1 MSASD
6 INSNEDSHENSPEDL
21 EDVVGKPT
29 EEKKPTRRFDP
40 EALALEGPKRGE
52 DDAIYVDDMYGDW
65 FLDYASYVILE
76 RAVPHADDG
85 LKPVQRRILHSM
97 KELEDGRYNKVANV
111 IGNTMKYHPHGD
123 ASIGDA
129 IIQIGQ
135 KDLLIDTQGNW
146 GNVLTGD
153 SAAAP
158 RYIEARLTPF
168 ALEVI
173 FSPKV
178 TTWVSSYDG
187 RNKEPITFP
196 TKFPLLLAQGAEGI
210 AVGLSTKILPHNF
223 LEIIDAMIDALRK
236 NPVDLLPDF
245 PQGGIAD
252 CTSYNGGS
260 RGGRIRV
267 RAKIEIVKK
276 HLLKVVE
283 IPFGTTT
290 TSLIDSVLAAN
301 DKGKIKISK
310 IEDNT
315 AEFVEI
321 MVHLPSTVSAEE
333 ALPALFAFTD
343 CEVSL
348 APNACVIKDN
358 HPQFLSVNDLIK
370 SSADQTRELLRQEL
384 EIRLGELQ
392 EKWHFASLEK
402 IFIEKR
408 IYRDIEKEETWEGVI
423 SAVDIGLK
431 PYVKIFK
438 RAITQDDILRL
449 LEIRIKRIS
458 KFDSFRA
465 DELIKGFENEIEEV
479 EGHLAQMT
487 RYAVRY
493 LKELK
498 KKYGK
503 GKERKTEISRSE
515 DGELVPFDKIVASQV
530 VVANET
536 LYLNRKD
543 GFAGYSLKKDEAIE
557 KCSTLDDV
565 IVFGK
570 DGVMKVM
577 KIADKMFVGK
587 SPLRVSVFRRDDSK
601 VYNMVYRDGK
611 SGRLYAKKF
620 KIGGVTRD
628 KEYPLFKTHSK
639 SRIFFFAVHDSEK
652 KNSNILVHLD
662 PELKRV
668 REKVIEFDFAWLEIQ
683 GRGVKGS
690 TLTAHK
696 VDRVVN
702 APRENGDDSPEGEE
716 QEDAKS
722 EPEPPKPDEKKAE
735 APKIEPEPVA
745 AKDPVKKAE
754 SEEPNPKQGKD
765 QVTFDFEGN

>member
-1 MSASD
+1 MA
-6 INSNEDSHENSPEDL
+6 EDENIEDKPQKEEQDKANSP
-21 EDVVGKPT
+21 VP
-29 EEKKPTRRFDP
+29 RFDP
-40 EALALEGPKRGE
+40 ETLGQGLSEKNDGDE
-52 DDAIYVDDMYGDW
+52 AIYVDDMYGDW

-97 KELEDGRYNKVANV
+97 KELEDGRYNKVANI

-178 TTWVSSYDG
+178 TSWASSYDG
-187 RNKEPITFP
+187 RNKEPVTFP
-196 TKFPLLLAQGAEGI
+196 VKFPLLLAQGAEGI

-223 LEIIDAMIDALRK
+223 NEILDAMIDSLRK
-236 NPVDLLPDF
+236 NPVNLLPDF

-252 CTSYNGGS
+252 CSDYNGGA
-260 RGGRIRV
+260 RGGRVRV
-267 RAKIEIVKK
+267 RARLEKVKK
-276 HLLKVVE
+276 HLLKVTE

-290 TSLIDSVLAAN
+290 TSLIDSILSAN
-301 DKGKIKISK
+301 DKNKIKISK

-315 AEFVEI
+315 AEKVEI
-321 MVHLPSTVSAEE
+321 MIHLPSTVSAEE
-333 ALPALFAFTD
+333 ALPALYAFTD

-348 APNACVIKDN
+348 APNACVIQN
-358 HPQFLSVNDLIK
+358 NQPQFISVNDLVK
-370 SSADQTRELLRQEL
+370 SSANLTRELLRMEL
-384 EIRLGELQ
+384 EIKLGELQ

-423 SAVDIGLK
+423 SAVDKGLK

-449 LEIRIKRIS
+449 LEIKIKRIS
-458 KFDSFRA
+458 KYDSFRA
-465 DELIKGFENEIEEV
+465 DEQIKGFEEEIEEV
-479 EGHLAQMT
+479 EGHLAQIT
-487 RYAVRY
+487 RFAVRY

-503 GKERKTEISRSE
+503 GKERKTEISQSE
-515 DGELVPFDKIVASQV
+515 DGELIPFDRIVASQV

-543 GFAGYSLKKDEAIE
+543 GFAGYALKKDEAIE

-577 KIADKMFVGK
+577 KVADKMFVGK
-587 SPLRVSVFRRDDSK
+587 APLRVAVFRRDEEK

-620 KIGGVTRD
+620 KVGGVTRD
-628 KEYPLFKTHSK
+628 KEYPLFKVHSK

-668 REKVIEFDFAWLEIQ
+668 REKVIEFDFAWLELQ
-683 GRGVKGS
+683 GRSVKGS

-702 APRENGDDSPEGEE
+702 APSKSETGTAAMEDESSSTQKDTDNQGKEKPSEMKAKDDSETKDKEVSE
-716 QEDAKS
+716 KSKFSHLIERIRRQEHR
-722 EPEPPKPDEKKAE
+722 ER
-735 APKIEPEPVA
+735 
-745 AKDPVKKAE
+745 
-754 SEEPNPKQGKD
+754 NR
-765 QVTFDFEGN
+765 

>member
-1 MSASD
+1 MA
-6 INSNEDSHENSPEDL
+6 
-21 EDVVGKPT
+21 
-29 EEKKPTRRFDP
+29 EEKDEMKPEESAALSKKDQPKTESEEVRRFDP
-40 EALALEGPKRGE
+40 EAITQSTNTDRDEG

-97 KELEDGRYNKVANV
+97 RELEDGRYNKVANV

-129 IIQIGQ
+129 MIQLGQ
-135 KDLLIDTQGNW
+135 KDLLIDPQGNW

-173 FSPKV
+173 FSPKI
-178 TTWVSSYDG
+178 TTWASSYDG
-187 RNKEPITFP
+187 RNKEPVTFP
-196 TKFPLLLAQGAEGI
+196 VKFPLLLAQGAEGI

-223 LEIIDAMIDALRK
+223 NEIIDAMIDALRK
-236 NPVDLLPDF
+236 NPISLLPDF

-252 CTSYNGGS
+252 CTDYNGGS
-260 RGGRIRV
+260 RGGRVRV
-267 RAKIEIVKK
+267 RARMEKVKK
-276 HLLKVVE
+276 HLLKITE

-290 TSLIDSVLAAN
+290 TSLIDSILGAN
-301 DKGKIKISK
+301 DKGKIKVSK

-315 AEFVEI
+315 AEKVEI

-333 ALPALFAFTD
+333 SLPALYAFTD

-348 APNACVIKDN
+348 APNACVIQHN

-370 SSADQTRELLRQEL
+370 SSADLTRELLKQEL
-384 EIRLGELQ
+384 EIRLHELK

-423 SAVDIGLK
+423 SAVDKGLK
-431 PYVKIFK
+431 PYIKIFH
-438 RAITQDDILRL
+438 REITQDDILRL
-449 LEIRIKRIS
+449 LEIKIKRIS

-465 DELIKGFENEIEEV
+465 DELIKGFEEEIEEV
-479 EGHLAQMT
+479 EGHLAQLT
-487 RYAVRY
+487 RYTVRY
-493 LKELK
+493 LKDLK
-498 KKYGK
+498 KNYGK
-503 GKERKTEISRSE
+503 GRERKTELSVDESGNLI
-515 DGELVPFDKIVASQV
+515 PFDKIVASKV

-543 GFAGYSLKKDEAIE
+543 GFAGYALKKDEPIE
-557 KCSTLDDV
+557 KCSDLDDV
-565 IVFGK
+565 LVIGK

-587 SPLRVSVFRRDDSK
+587 TPLKVSIFRRDDQK

-611 SGRLYAKKF
+611 SGRLYAK
-620 KIGGVTRD
+620 
-628 KEYPLFKTHSK
+628 
-639 SRIFFFAVHDSEK
+639 
-652 KNSNILVHLD
+652 
-662 PELKRV
+662 
-668 REKVIEFDFAWLEIQ
+668 
-683 GRGVKGS
+683 
-690 TLTAHK
+690 
-696 VDRVVN
+696 
-702 APRENGDDSPEGEE
+702 
-716 QEDAKS
+716 
-722 EPEPPKPDEKKAE
+722 
-735 APKIEPEPVA
+735 
-745 AKDPVKKAE
+745 
-754 SEEPNPKQGKD
+754 
-765 QVTFDFEGN
+765 

>member
-1 MSASD
+1 MADDENTEVEESD
-6 INSNEDSHENSPEDL
+6 VSEKANEP
-21 EDVVGKPT
+21 VP
-29 EEKKPTRRFDP
+29 RFDP
-40 EALALEGPKRGE
+40 EALGQDSAGKNS

-129 IIQIGQ
+129 MIQLGQ

-146 GNVLTGD
+146 GNVLTGY

-178 TTWVSSYDG
+178 TEWASSYDG
-187 RNKEPITFP
+187 RNKEPVTFP
-196 TKFPLLLAQGAEGI
+196 VKFPVLLAQGAEGI

-223 LEIIDAMIDALRK
+223 NEILDAMIEALRK
-236 NPVDLLPDF
+236 NSVNLLPDF

-252 CTSYNGGS
+252 CTDYNGGA
-260 RGGRIRV
+260 RGGRVRV
-267 RAKIEIVKK
+267 RARIEKVKK
-276 HLLKVVE
+276 HLLKITE

-290 TSLIDSVLAAN
+290 TSLIDSILSAN
-301 DKGKIKISK
+301 DKSKIKISK

-321 MVHLPSTVSAEE
+321 MVHLPSAVSAED
-333 ALPALFAFTD
+333 ALPALYAFTD

-348 APNACVIKDN
+348 APNACVIHNN
-358 HPQFLSVNDLIK
+358 HPQFLSVNDLVK
-370 SSADQTRELLRQEL
+370 SSANLTREFLRQEL
-384 EIRLGELQ
+384 EIKLSELQ

-423 SAVDIGLK
+423 AAVDKGLK

-438 RAITQDDILRL
+438 RVVTQDDILRL
-449 LEIRIKRIS
+449 LEIKIKRIS
-458 KFDSFRA
+458 KYDSFRA
-465 DELIKGFENEIEEV
+465 DELIKGFEDEIEEV
-479 EGHLAQMT
+479 EAYLAQIT

-503 GKERKTEISRSE
+503 GRERKTEISQSE
-515 DGELVPFDKIVASQV
+515 NGELVPFDKIVASQV

-543 GFAGYSLKKDEAIE
+543 GFAGFALKKDESIE

-565 IVFGK
+565 VVFGK

-577 KIADKMFVGK
+577 KVADKMFVGK
-587 SPLRVSVFRRDDSK
+587 SPLRVAVFRRDDQK

-620 KIGGVTRD
+620 KVGGVTRD
-628 KEYPLFKTHSK
+628 KEYPLFKGHSK

-668 REKVIEFDFAWLEIQ
+668 REKVIEFDFAWLEVQ

-702 APRENGDDSPEGEE
+702 APREISEEEEKEAKEDSSPPKTEIKKESPSTDESKKTEPVKPAVKNDSPSSSV
-716 QEDAKS
+716 KS
-722 EPEPPKPDEKKAE
+722 KNEKV
-735 APKIEPEPVA
+735 APK
-745 AKDPVKKAE
+745 D
-754 SEEPNPKQGKD
+754 QG
-765 QVTFDFEGN
+765 TFDFEGN

>member
-1 MSASD
+1 MTD
-6 INSNEDSHENSPEDL
+6 Q
-21 EDVVGKPT
+21 
-29 EEKKPTRRFDP
+29 EKDDKDEIKRFDP
-40 EALALEGPKRGE
+40 EALSTEGSEDRME

-129 IIQIGQ
+129 MIQLGQ
-135 KDLLIDTQGNW
+135 KDLLIDMQGNW
-146 GNVLTGD
+146 GNLLTGD

-178 TTWVSSYDG
+178 TSWASSYDG

-196 TKFPLLLAQGAEGI
+196 VKFPLLLAQGAEGI

-223 LEIIDAMIDALRK
+223 NEIIEALIAALRK
-236 NPVDLLPDF
+236 NPINLLPDF
-245 PQGGIAD
+245 HQGGIAD
-252 CTSYNGGS
+252 CTDYNGGA
-260 RGGRIRV
+260 RGGRVRV
-267 RAKIEIVKK
+267 RARIEKVKK
-276 HLLKVVE
+276 HLLKVTE

-290 TSLIDSVLAAN
+290 TSLIDSVLSAN
-301 DKGKIKISK
+301 DKSKIKISK

-321 MVHLPSTVSAEE
+321 LIHLPSTVGADEI
-333 ALPALFAFTD
+333 LPALYAFTD

-348 APNACVIKDN
+348 APNACVIQN
-358 HPQFLSVNDLIK
+358 NQPQFLSVNDLIK
-370 SSADQTRELLRQEL
+370 SAAFLTKNLLQEEL
-384 EIRLGELQ
+384 EIKLSELQ
-392 EKWHFASLEK
+392 EKWHFSSLEK

-408 IYRDIEKEETWEGVI
+408 IYRDIEKEETWKGVI
-423 SAVDIGLK
+423 AAVDKGLK
-431 PYVKIFK
+431 PYIKIFH
-438 RAITQDDILRL
+438 REITEDDILRL

-458 KFDSFRA
+458 KFDTFRA
-465 DELIKGFENEIEEV
+465 DELIKGIEEEIEEV
-479 EGHLAQMT
+479 KGHLNQIT
-487 RYAVRY
+487 KYTIRYF
-493 LKELK
+493 KELM

-503 GKERKTEISRSE
+503 GRERKTELSVNE
-515 DGELVPFDKIVASQV
+515 QGELIAFDKIVASKV
-530 VVANET
+530 IVASET
-536 LYLNRKD
+536 LYINRKD
-543 GFAGYSLKKDEAIE
+543 GFAGFSLKKDEAIE
-557 KCSTLDDV
+557 KCSDLDDV
-565 IVFGK
+565 IVIGK

-587 SPLRVSVFRRDDSK
+587 NPMRVSIFRRDDPK
-601 VYNMVYRDGK
+601 VYNIVYRDGQ

-628 KEYPLFKTHSK
+628 KEYPLFKSHSK
-639 SRIFFFAVHDSEK
+639 NRIFYFSVHDTES
-652 KNSNILVHLD
+652 KNSRVLVHID
-662 PELKRV
+662 PDLKRV
-668 REKVIEFDFAWLEIQ
+668 REKIIEFDFSWIELQ
-683 GRGVKGS
+683 GRSVKGS

-702 APRENGDDSPEGEE
+702 APKADGDEGEKIE
-716 QEDAKS
+716 TGAFSKTKS
-722 EPEPPKPDEKKAE
+722 EKVDQGELIDKKTEAIKDPQAEKK
-735 APKIEPEPVA
+735 
-745 AKDPVKKAE
+745 E
-754 SEEPNPKQGKD
+754 SKLISDSGKPTKD
-765 QVTFDFEGN
+765 QGTFDFQDN

>member
-1 MSASD
+1 MSAD
-6 INSNEDSHENSPEDL
+6 HINSNEDSGEDTDGS
-21 EDVVGKPT
+21 EEEAAQVST
-29 EEKKPTRRFDP
+29 EETTTRRFDP
-40 EALALEGPKRGE
+40 EALAMEGPKRGD

-146 GNVLTGD
+146 GNILTGD

-178 TTWVSSYDG
+178 TTWASSYDG
-187 RNKEPITFP
+187 RNKEPVTFP

-223 LEIIDAMIDALRK
+223 LEIIDAMIDSLRK
-236 NPVDLLPDF
+236 NSVDLLPDF

-252 CTSYNGGS
+252 CTAYNGGS

-267 RAKIEIVKK
+267 RARVEVVKK
-276 HLLKVVE
+276 HLLKIVE

-301 DKGKIKISK
+301 DKGKIKIAK

-321 MVHLPSTVSAEE
+321 MVHLPSTVSADE
-333 ALPALFAFTD
+333 AMPALYAFTD

-348 APNACVIKDN
+348 APNTCVIKDN
-358 HPQFLSVNDLIK
+358 HPQFLSVNDLVH
-370 SSADQTRELLRQEL
+370 SSAEQTRELLRQEL

-392 EKWHFASLEK
+392 EKWHFSSLEK

-423 SAVDIGLK
+423 SAVDKGLK
-431 PYVKIFK
+431 PYVKIFH
-438 RAITQDDILRL
+438 RAITQEDIVKL

-458 KFDSFRA
+458 KYDSFRA
-465 DELIKGFENEIEEV
+465 DEVIKGFEDEIKEV
-479 EGHLAQMT
+479 EGHLAQLT
-487 RYAVRY
+487 RYAIRY

-498 KKYGK
+498 KNYGK
-503 GKERKTEISRSE
+503 GRERKTEICREE
-515 DGELVPFDKIVASQV
+515 DGSLAPFDRINAAQV

-543 GFAGYSLKKDEAIE
+543 GFAGYGLKKDEAIE
-557 KCSTLDDV
+557 KCSNLDEI

-570 DGVMKVM
+570 DGLMKVM
-577 KIADKMFVGK
+577 KIAEKMFVGK
-587 SPLRVSVFRRDDSK
+587 SPLRVNVFRRDEEK

-620 KIGGVTRD
+620 KVGGVTRE

-639 SRIFFFAVHDSEK
+639 SRIFFFAVHDNEK
-652 KNSNILVHLD
+652 KNSRILVHLD
-662 PELKRV
+662 PDLKRV
-668 REKVIEFDFAWLEIQ
+668 KEMMIEFDFAWLDLQ
-683 GRGVKGS
+683 GRGAKGS
-690 TLTAHK
+690 TLTSHK
-696 VDRVVN
+696 VDRVIN
-702 APRENGDDSPEGEE
+702 APKENGDEDGEEPTDHGIDDSPVSAD
-716 QEDAKS
+716 EDVPESKVSGKKESSDASKVEKS
-722 EPEPPKPDEKKAE
+722 DQSSSQD
-735 APKIEPEPVA
+735 
-745 AKDPVKKAE
+745 KDPKNQA
-754 SEEPNPKQGKD
+754 
-765 QVTFDFEGN
+765 TFEF

>member
-1 MSASD
+1 MSAGQ
-6 INSNEDSHENSPEDL
+6 INSNEDSGDQTSDA
-21 EDVVGKPT
+21 D
-29 EEKKPTRRFDP
+29 EESIEKVSAVEETKRRFDP
-40 EALALEGPKRGE
+40 EALALEGPSRGD

-178 TTWVSSYDG
+178 TTWASSYDG
-187 RNKEPITFP
+187 RNKEPVTFP

-223 LEIIDAMIDALRK
+223 IEIIDSMIDALRN

-252 CTSYNGGS
+252 CTAYNGGS

-267 RAKIEIVKK
+267 RAKIEVIKK
-276 HLLKVVE
+276 HLLKIVE

-321 MVHLPSTVSAEE
+321 MVHLPSTVSADE
-333 ALPALFAFTD
+333 ALPALYAFTD

-423 SAVDIGLK
+423 SAVDKGLK
-431 PYVKIFK
+431 PYTKIFH
-438 RAITQDDILRL
+438 RAITQDDILKL

-458 KFDSFRA
+458 KYDSFRA
-465 DELIKGFENEIEEV
+465 DEVIKGFEEEIKEV
-479 EGHLAQMT
+479 EGYLAQLT
-487 RYAVRY
+487 RYAIRY

-503 GKERKTEISRSE
+503 GRERKTEVCRE
-515 DGELVPFDKIVASQV
+515 DDGTLAPFDRINAAQV

-543 GFAGYSLKKDEAIE
+543 GFAGYGLKKDEAIE
-557 KCSTLDDV
+557 KCSNLDEI

-570 DGVMKVM
+570 DGLMKVI
-577 KIADKMFVGK
+577 KIAEKLFVGK
-587 SPLRVSVFRRDDSK
+587 SPLRVSVFRRDEEK

-620 KIGGVTRD
+620 KVGGVTRE

-652 KNSNILVHLD
+652 KNSRILVHLD

-668 REKVIEFDFAWLEIQ
+668 KEMVIEFDFAWLDIQ
-683 GRGVKGS
+683 GRGAKGS
-690 TLTAHK
+690 TLTSHK

-702 APRENGDDSPEGEE
+702 APKENGDEDTDNTSPSPSAE
-716 QEDAKS
+716 KN
-722 EPEPPKPDEKKAE
+722 EPPNSSKEKKGNNSKEEKNASKDE
-735 APKIEPEPVA
+735 SGKERPTKNAPPVG
-745 AKDPVKKAE
+745 KDPKNQA
-754 SEEPNPKQGKD
+754 
-765 QVTFDFEGN
+765 TFEF

>member
-1 MSASD
+1 M
-6 INSNEDSHENSPEDL
+6 
-21 EDVVGKPT
+21 T
-29 EEKKPTRRFDP
+29 EEKKNSEEEEEKEIEEEDSPAVVETEQPKRRFDP
-40 EALALEGPKRGE
+40 ERLGTGNGDDRGE

-97 KELEDGRYNKVANV
+97 RELEDGRYNKVANV

-129 IIQIGQ
+129 MIQLGQ

-178 TTWVSSYDG
+178 TTWLASYDG
-187 RNKEPITFP
+187 RNKEPVTFP
-196 TKFPLLLAQGAEGI
+196 VKFPLLLAQGAEGI

-223 LEIIDAMIDALRK
+223 IEILDAMIDALRK
-236 NPVDLLPDF
+236 NPIDLLPDF
-245 PQGGIAD
+245 LQGGIAD
-252 CTSYNGGS
+252 CTDYNGGA
-260 RGGRIRV
+260 RGGRVRV
-267 RAKIEIVKK
+267 RARIEKVKK
-276 HLLKVVE
+276 HLLKITE
-283 IPFGTTT
+283 IPYGTTT
-290 TSLIDSVLAAN
+290 TSLIDSILSAN
-301 DKGKIKISK
+301 DKNKIKVSK

-315 AEFVEI
+315 SEFVEI
-321 MVHLPSTVSAEE
+321 LVHLPSTVSAEDS
-333 ALPALFAFTD
+333 LPGLYAFTD

-348 APNACVIKDN
+348 APNACIIKDN
-358 HPQFLSVNDLIK
+358 HPQFLSVNDLVK
-370 SSADQTRELLRQEL
+370 SAAELTRETLRREL
-384 EIRLGELQ
+384 EIKLGELQ
-392 EKWHFASLEK
+392 EKWHFSSLEK

-423 SAVDIGLK
+423 SAVDKGLK
-431 PYVKIFK
+431 PYVKSLR
-438 RAITQDDILRL
+438 RAVTQEDIVRL
-449 LEIRIKRIS
+449 LEIKIKRIS
-458 KFDSFRA
+458 KYDSFRA
-465 DELIKGFENEIEEV
+465 DEQIKGYEDEIAEV
-479 EGHLAQMT
+479 EAHLAQLT
-487 RYAVRY
+487 RYAIRY
-493 LKELK
+493 FKELK

-503 GKERKTEISRSE
+503 GRERKTEICVDE
-515 DGELVPFDKIVASQV
+515 NGELTPFDRIVAAKV

-536 LYLNRKD
+536 LFLNRKD
-543 GFAGYSLKKDEAIE
+543 GFAGYGLKKDEAIE
-557 KCSTLDDV
+557 KCSNLDDV
-565 IVFGK
+565 IVIGK
-570 DGVMKVM
+570 DGIMKVM

-587 SPLRVSVFRRDDSK
+587 SPLRVAVFRRDDQK
-601 VYNMVYRDGK
+601 VYNMIYRDGK

-620 KIGGVTRD
+620 KVGGVTRE
-628 KEYPLFKTHSK
+628 KEYPLFKTHSR

-652 KNSNILVHLD
+652 KNSRVLVHLD

-668 REKVIEFDFAWLEIQ
+668 KEKIIELDFSWLDLQ
-683 GRGVKGS
+683 GRAVKGS

-702 APRENGDDSPEGEE
+702 APKADDDKAPPVKTKSP
-716 QEDAKS
+716 AK
-722 EPEPPKPDEKKAE
+722 PLAE
-735 APKIEPEPVA
+735 AGKERELPKGKAPAPE
-745 AKDPVKKAE
+745 KSSGKL
-754 SEEPNPKQGKD
+754 SEKEQS
-765 QVTFDFEGN
+765 TFDFKDN

>member
-1 MSASD
+1 MSAGQ
-6 INSNEDSHENSPEDL
+6 INSNEDSGDPTDAEPESVD
-21 EDVVGKPT
+21 EVSAV
-29 EEKKPTRRFDP
+29 EETKRRFDP
-40 EALALEGPKRGE
+40 EALALEGPSRGD
-52 DDAIYVDDMYGDW
+52 DDALYVDDMYGDW

-135 KDLLIDTQGNW
+135 KDLLIDPQGNW

-178 TTWVSSYDG
+178 TTWAASYDG
-187 RNKEPITFP
+187 RNKEPVTFP

-223 LEIIDAMIDALRK
+223 LEIIDAMIDALRN

-245 PQGGIAD
+245 AQGGIAD

-267 RAKIEIVKK
+267 RAKIETVKK

-321 MVHLPSTVSAEE
+321 MIHLPSTVSADE
-333 ALPALFAFTD
+333 ALPALYAFTD

-384 EIRLGELQ
+384 EIRLGELK
-392 EKWHFASLEK
+392 EKWHFSSLEK

-423 SAVDIGLK
+423 SAVDKGLK
-431 PYVKIFK
+431 PYVKIFH

-458 KFDSFRA
+458 KYDSFRA
-465 DELIKGFENEIEEV
+465 DEVIKGFEEEIKEV
-479 EGHLAQMT
+479 EGFLAQLT
-487 RYAVRY
+487 RYAIRY

-498 KKYGK
+498 KNYGK
-503 GKERKTEISRSE
+503 GKERKTEICRE
-515 DGELVPFDKIVASQV
+515 DDGSLAPFDRINAAQV

-543 GFAGYSLKKDEAIE
+543 GFAGYGLKKDEPIE
-557 KCSTLDDV
+557 KCSNLDEI

-570 DGVMKVM
+570 DGLMKVM
-577 KIADKMFVGK
+577 KIAEKMFVGK
-587 SPLRVSVFRRDDSK
+587 SPLRVNVFRRDEEK

-620 KIGGVTRD
+620 KVGGVTRE

-639 SRIFFFAVHDSEK
+639 SRIFFFAVHDNEK

-668 REKVIEFDFAWLEIQ
+668 KEMVIEFDFAWIEIQ
-683 GRGVKGS
+683 GRGAKGT

-702 APRENGDDSPEGEE
+702 TPRDNSEENESGISENKGKTIPPVSPELKKKSSSKEALLPPDSPSKKEVDDESTS
-716 QEDAKS
+716 QAKN
-722 EPEPPKPDEKKAE
+722 
-735 APKIEPEPVA
+735 
-745 AKDPVKKAE
+745 AKNQA
-754 SEEPNPKQGKD
+754 
-765 QVTFDFEGN
+765 TFEF

>member
-1 MSASD
+1 MAD
-6 INSNEDSHENSPEDL
+6 QEKDSEKE
-21 EDVVGKPT
+21 K
-29 EEKKPTRRFDP
+29 EEEVQKDEESSSETQITDRRFDP
-40 EALALEGPKRGE
+40 EALLSDDATNRDT

-97 KELEDGRYNKVANV
+97 RELEDGRYNKVANV

-129 IIQIGQ
+129 MIQLGQ
-135 KDLLIDTQGNW
+135 KDLLIDMQGNW
-146 GNVLTGD
+146 GNLLTGD

-178 TTWVSSYDG
+178 TTWASSYDG
-187 RNKEPITFP
+187 RNKEPVTFP
-196 TKFPLLLAQGAEGI
+196 VKFPLLLAQGAEGI

-223 LEIIDAMIDALRK
+223 NEIIDALIDALRK
-236 NPVDLLPDF
+236 NPINLLPDF
-245 PQGGIAD
+245 HQGGIAD
-252 CTSYNGGS
+252 CTDYNGGA
-260 RGGRIRV
+260 RGGRVRV
-267 RAKIEIVKK
+267 RARMEKVKK
-276 HLLKVVE
+276 HLLKITE

-290 TSLIDSVLAAN
+290 TSLIDSILSAN
-301 DKGKIKISK
+301 DKSKIKISK

-321 MVHLPSTVSAEE
+321 MIHLPSTVSADEI
-333 ALPALFAFTD
+333 LPALYAFTD

-348 APNACVIKDN
+348 APNACVIQNN

-370 SSADQTRELLRQEL
+370 SAAFLTRDLLQQEL
-384 EIRLGELQ
+384 EIKLGELQ

-423 SAVDIGLK
+423 AAVDKGLK
-431 PYVKIFK
+431 PYLKLFH
-438 RAITQDDILRL
+438 RAIIEDDILRL
-449 LEIRIKRIS
+449 LEIKIKRIS
-458 KFDSFRA
+458 KYDSFRA
-465 DELIKGFENEIEEV
+465 DELIKGFEDEIEEV
-479 EGHLAQMT
+479 KSHLSQIT
-487 RYAVRY
+487 RFTIRY
-493 LKELK
+493 FKELM

-503 GKERKTEISRSE
+503 GRERKTELSVN
-515 DGELVPFDKIVASQV
+515 DQGELVAFDKIVASKV
-530 VVANET
+530 VVASET
-536 LYLNRKD
+536 LYINRKD
-543 GFAGYSLKKDEAIE
+543 GFAGFALKKDEAIE
-557 KCSTLDDV
+557 KCSDLDDV
-565 IVFGK
+565 IIIGK
-570 DGVMKVM
+570 DGIMKVM

-587 SPLRVSVFRRDDSK
+587 NPLRISVFRRDDQK
-601 VYNMVYRDGK
+601 VYNMVYRDGS

-628 KEYPLFKTHSK
+628 KEYPLFKAHSK
-639 SRIFFFAVHDSEK
+639 SRIFYFSVHDSEN
-652 KNSNILVHLD
+652 KNSRILVHID

-668 REKVIEFDFAWLEIQ
+668 REKVIEFDFSWLEIQ
-683 GRGVKGS
+683 GRSVKGS
-690 TLTAHK
+690 TLTSHK

-702 APRENGDDSPEGEE
+702 APKLEDGESTGKPENDGVTKKDIVREKTKVIKPVEDSKPPVVDKEVPI
-716 QEDAKS
+716 
-722 EPEPPKPDEKKAE
+722 PEPPNSDT
-735 APKIEPEPVA
+735 PK
-745 AKDPVKKAE
+745 
-754 SEEPNPKQGKD
+754 KD
-765 QVTFDFEGN
+765 QVTFDFEDN

>member
-1 MSASD
+1 MS
-6 INSNEDSHENSPEDL
+6 EDEST
-21 EDVVGKPT
+21 T
-29 EEKKPTRRFDP
+29 EEEKEQDAEEKPAEPTPRFDP
-40 EALALEGPKRGE
+40 EALGQGLAEKNGD

-129 IIQIGQ
+129 MIQLGQ

-178 TTWVSSYDG
+178 TTWASSYDG
-187 RNKEPITFP
+187 RNKEPVTFP
-196 TKFPLLLAQGAEGI
+196 VKFPVLLAQGAEGI

-223 LEIIDAMIDALRK
+223 IEILDAMIDGLRK
-236 NPVDLLPDF
+236 NPISLLPDF

-252 CTSYNGGS
+252 CTDYNGGA
-260 RGGRIRV
+260 RGGRVRV
-267 RAKIEIVKK
+267 RARIEKVKK
-276 HLLKVVE
+276 HLLKVTE

-290 TSLIDSVLAAN
+290 TSLIDSILSAN
-301 DKGKIKISK
+301 DKNKIKIAK

-321 MVHLPSTVSAEE
+321 MVHLPSTVSAED
-333 ALPALFAFTD
+333 ALPALYAFTD

-348 APNACVIKDN
+348 APNACVIQHN
-358 HPQFLSVNDLIK
+358 HPQFLSVNDLVK
-370 SSADQTRELLRQEL
+370 SSADLTRELLRQEL
-384 EIRLGELQ
+384 EIKLGELQ

-423 SAVDIGLK
+423 SAVDKGLK

-438 RAITQDDILRL
+438 RSITQDDILRL
-449 LEIRIKRIS
+449 LEIKIKRIS

-465 DELIKGFENEIEEV
+465 DELIKGFEDEIEEV

-487 RYAVRY
+487 RYAIRY

-587 SPLRVSVFRRDDSK
+587 SPLRVSVFRRDDPK

-702 APRENGDDSPEGEE
+702 APRENGDDSPQGEE
-716 QEDAKS
+716 KEEVKP
-722 EPEPPKPDEKKAE
+722 ERPEPAKTAEKRAE
-735 APKIEPEPVA
+735 ETKKEPEPVE
-745 AKDPVKKAE
+745 AKEPIEKVG

>member
-1 MSASD
+1 MADDENTEVEESD
-6 INSNEDSHENSPEDL
+6 VSEKANEP
-21 EDVVGKPT
+21 VP
-29 EEKKPTRRFDP
+29 RFDP
-40 EALALEGPKRGE
+40 EALGQDSAGKNS

-129 IIQIGQ
+129 MIQLGQ

-178 TTWVSSYDG
+178 TEWASSYDG
-187 RNKEPITFP
+187 RNKEPVTFP
-196 TKFPLLLAQGAEGI
+196 VKFPVLLAQGAEGI

-223 LEIIDAMIDALRK
+223 NEILDAMIEALRK
-236 NPVDLLPDF
+236 NSVNLLPDF

-252 CTSYNGGS
+252 CTDYNGGA
-260 RGGRIRV
+260 RGGRVRV
-267 RAKIEIVKK
+267 RARIEKVKK
-276 HLLKVVE
+276 HLLKITE

-290 TSLIDSVLAAN
+290 TSLIDSILSAN
-301 DKGKIKISK
+301 DKSKIKISK

-321 MVHLPSTVSAEE
+321 MVHLPSAVSAED
-333 ALPALFAFTD
+333 ALPALYAFTD

-348 APNACVIKDN
+348 APNACVIHNN
-358 HPQFLSVNDLIK
+358 HPQFLSVNDLVK
-370 SSADQTRELLRQEL
+370 SSANLTREFLRQEL
-384 EIRLGELQ
+384 EIKLSELQ

-423 SAVDIGLK
+423 AAVDKGLK

-438 RAITQDDILRL
+438 RVVTQDDILRL
-449 LEIRIKRIS
+449 LEIKIKRIS
-458 KFDSFRA
+458 KYDSFRA
-465 DELIKGFENEIEEV
+465 DELIKGFEDEIEEV
-479 EGHLAQMT
+479 EAYLAQIT

-503 GKERKTEISRSE
+503 GRERKTEISQSE
-515 DGELVPFDKIVASQV
+515 NGELVPFDKIVASQV

-543 GFAGYSLKKDEAIE
+543 GFAGFALKKDESIE

-565 IVFGK
+565 VVFGK

-577 KIADKMFVGK
+577 KVADKMFVGK
-587 SPLRVSVFRRDDSK
+587 SPLRVAVFRRDDQK

-620 KIGGVTRD
+620 KVGGVTRD
-628 KEYPLFKTHSK
+628 KEYPLFKGHSK

-668 REKVIEFDFAWLEIQ
+668 REKVIEFDFAWLEVQ

-702 APRENGDDSPEGEE
+702 APREIPEEEEKEAKEDS
-716 QEDAKS
+716 S
-722 EPEPPKPDEKKAE
+722 PPKTEIKKESPSTGESKKTEPVRPAVKNESPSSLVKSKNEKV
-735 APKIEPEPVA
+735 APK
-745 AKDPVKKAE
+745 D
-754 SEEPNPKQGKD
+754 QG
-765 QVTFDFEGN
+765 TFDFEGN

>member
-1 MSASD
+1 
-6 INSNEDSHENSPEDL
+6 
-21 EDVVGKPT
+21 
-29 EEKKPTRRFDP
+29 
-40 EALALEGPKRGE
+40 
-52 DDAIYVDDMYGDW
+52 MYGDW

-97 KELEDGRYNKVANV
+97 RELEDGRYNKVANV

-129 IIQIGQ
+129 MIQLGQ

-178 TTWVSSYDG
+178 TTWLASYDG
-187 RNKEPITFP
+187 RNKEPVTFP
-196 TKFPLLLAQGAEGI
+196 VKFPLLLAQGAEGI

-223 LEIIDAMIDALRK
+223 LEILDAMIDALRK
-236 NPVDLLPDF
+236 NPIDLLPDF
-245 PQGGIAD
+245 LQGGIAD
-252 CTSYNGGS
+252 CTDYNGGA
-260 RGGRIRV
+260 RGGRVRV
-267 RAKIEIVKK
+267 RARIEKVKK
-276 HLLKVVE
+276 HLLKITE
-283 IPFGTTT
+283 IPYGTTT
-290 TSLIDSVLAAN
+290 TSLIDSILSAN
-301 DKGKIKISK
+301 DKNKIKVSK

-315 AEFVEI
+315 SEFVEI
-321 MVHLPSTVSAEE
+321 LVHLPSTISAEDS
-333 ALPALFAFTD
+333 LPGLYAFTD

-348 APNACVIKDN
+348 APNACIIKDN
-358 HPQFLSVNDLIK
+358 HPQFLSVNDLVK
-370 SSADQTRELLRQEL
+370 SAAELTREILRREL
-384 EIRLGELQ
+384 EIKLGELQ

-423 SAVDIGLK
+423 AAVDKGLK
-431 PYVKIFK
+431 PYVKSLR
-438 RAITQDDILRL
+438 RAVTQEDIVRL
-449 LEIRIKRIS
+449 LEIKIKRIS
-458 KFDSFRA
+458 KYDSFRA
-465 DELIKGFENEIEEV
+465 DEQIKGYEDEISEV
-479 EGHLAQMT
+479 EGNLAQLT
-487 RYAVRY
+487 RYAIRY
-493 LKELK
+493 FKELK

-503 GKERKTEISRSE
+503 GRERKTEICADE
-515 DGELVPFDKIVASQV
+515 NGELTPFDKIVAAKV

-543 GFAGYSLKKDEAIE
+543 GFAGYGLKKDESIE
-557 KCSTLDDV
+557 KCSNLDDV
-565 IVFGK
+565 IVIGK

-577 KIADKMFVGK
+577 KIAEKMCVGK
-587 SPLRVSVFRRDDSK
+587 SPRRVAVFHIVDQK

-620 KIGGVTRD
+620 KVGGVTRD

-639 SRIFFFAVHDSEK
+639 SRVFFFAVHDSEK
-652 KNSNILVHLD
+652 KNSRVLVHLD
-662 PELKRV
+662 PDLKRV
-668 REKVIEFDFAWLEIQ
+668 KEKVIEFDFSWLELQ
-683 GRGVKGS
+683 GRAVKGS

-702 APRENGDDSPEGEE
+702 APKSEEGESE
-716 QEDAKS
+716 GKSVPSKSVEAKDS
-722 EPEPPKPDEKKAE
+722 AKPVEKPKANKKSVTTKKDPDPSSSPKPDELTEKEQA
-735 APKIEPEPVA
+735 
-745 AKDPVKKAE
+745 
-754 SEEPNPKQGKD
+754 
-765 QVTFDFEGN
+765 TFDFKDN

>member
-1 MSASD
+1 MS
-6 INSNEDSHENSPEDL
+6 EDEST
-21 EDVVGKPT
+21 T
-29 EEKKPTRRFDP
+29 EEENEQVAEEKPAEPTPRFDP
-40 EALALEGPKRGE
+40 EALGQGLAEKNGD

-129 IIQIGQ
+129 MIQLGQ

-178 TTWVSSYDG
+178 TTWASSYDG
-187 RNKEPITFP
+187 RNKEPVTFP
-196 TKFPLLLAQGAEGI
+196 VKFPVLLAQGAEGI

-223 LEIIDAMIDALRK
+223 IEILDAMIDGLRK
-236 NPVDLLPDF
+236 NPISLLPDF

-252 CTSYNGGS
+252 CTDYNGGA
-260 RGGRIRV
+260 RGGRVRV
-267 RAKIEIVKK
+267 RARIEKVKK
-276 HLLKVVE
+276 HLLKVTE

-290 TSLIDSVLAAN
+290 TSLIDSILSAN
-301 DKGKIKISK
+301 DKNKIKIAK

-321 MVHLPSTVSAEE
+321 MVHLPSTVSAED
-333 ALPALFAFTD
+333 ALPALYAFTD

-348 APNACVIKDN
+348 APNACVIQHN
-358 HPQFLSVNDLIK
+358 HPQFLSVNDLVK
-370 SSADQTRELLRQEL
+370 SSADLTRELLRQEL
-384 EIRLGELQ
+384 EIKLGELQ

-423 SAVDIGLK
+423 SAVDKGLK

-465 DELIKGFENEIEEV
+465 DELIKGFEDEIEEV

-722 EPEPPKPDEKKAE
+722 EKPEPPKPGEKKAE
-735 APKIEPEPVA
+735 TPKIEPEPVA
-745 AKDPVKKAE
+745 AKELVKKAE

>member
-1 MSASD
+1 MA
-6 INSNEDSHENSPEDL
+6 EEEN
-21 EDVVGKPT
+21 T
-29 EEKKPTRRFDP
+29 EEEVKTEESEEVKGPVPRFDP
-40 EALALEGPKRGE
+40 EALGQGHAGENAE

-97 KELEDGRYNKVANV
+97 KELEDGRYNKVANI

-129 IIQIGQ
+129 IIQLGQ

-178 TTWVSSYDG
+178 TRWASSYDG

-196 TKFPLLLAQGAEGI
+196 VKFPVLLAQGAEGI

-223 LEIIDAMIDALRK
+223 NEILDAMIDALRK
-236 NPVDLLPDF
+236 NPINLLPDF

-252 CTSYNGGS
+252 CTDYNGGA
-260 RGGRIRV
+260 RGGRVRV
-267 RAKIEIVKK
+267 RARIEKVKK
-276 HLLKVVE
+276 HLLKITE

-290 TSLIDSVLAAN
+290 TSLIDSILSAN
-301 DKGKIKISK
+301 DKSKIKISK

-321 MVHLPSTVSAEE
+321 LVHLPSAVSAED
-333 ALPALFAFTD
+333 ALPALYAFTD

-348 APNACVIKDN
+348 APNACVIQNN

-370 SSADQTRELLRQEL
+370 SSANLTRELLQREL
-384 EIRLGELQ
+384 EIKLGELQ

-408 IYRDIEKEETWEGVI
+408 IYREIEKEETWEGVI
-423 SAVDIGLK
+423 AAVDKGLK
-431 PYVKIFK
+431 PYVKIFH

-449 LEIRIKRIS
+449 LEIKIKRIS

-465 DELIKGFENEIEEV
+465 DEQIKGFEDEIEEV
-479 EGHLAQMT
+479 EGYLAQMT
-487 RYAVRY
+487 RFAIRY

-503 GKERKTEISRSE
+503 ERERRTEISQTE
-515 DGELVPFDKIVASQV
+515 DGELVPFDRIVASQV

-565 IVFGK
+565 VVFGK

-587 SPLRVSVFRRDDSK
+587 SPLRVAVFRRDDQK

-702 APRENGDDSPEGEE
+702 APRENGDASEEESGQEKGESTE
-716 QEDAKS
+716 KKPQPKNEEAEKKKKVTQT
-722 EPEPPKPDEKKAE
+722 PKPSSSSDASKSKEQ
-735 APKIEPEPVA
+735 
-745 AKDPVKKAE
+745 
-754 SEEPNPKQGKD
+754 SSKQLKD
-765 QVTFDFEGN
+765 QATFNFEGN

>member
-1 MSASD
+1 MSEKEIESD
-6 INSNEDSHENSPEDL
+6 DEAKKKLAEKESE
-21 EDVVGKPT
+21 VV
-29 EEKKPTRRFDP
+29 RRFDP
-40 EALALEGPKRGE
+40 DALVQAGCDDRVD

-129 IIQIGQ
+129 MIQIGQ

-146 GNVLTGD
+146 GNLLTGD

-178 TTWVSSYDG
+178 TDWASSYDG

-196 TKFPLLLAQGAEGI
+196 VKFPLLLAQGAEGI

-223 LEIIDAMIDALRK
+223 NEIIDAMIEALRR
-236 NPVDLLPDF
+236 NSFNLLPDF
-245 PQGGIAD
+245 PQGGVAD
-252 CTSYNGGS
+252 CTDYNGGA
-260 RGGRIRV
+260 RGGRVRV
-267 RAKIEIVKK
+267 RGKIEKVKK
-276 HLLKVVE
+276 HLLKITE

-290 TSLIDSVLAAN
+290 TSLIDSILSAN
-301 DKGKIKISK
+301 DKGKIKIAK

-321 MVHLPSTVSAEE
+321 LVHLPSTVSADES
-333 ALPALFAFTD
+333 LPALYAFTD

-348 APNACVIKDN
+348 APNACVIQNN
-358 HPQFLSVNDLIK
+358 HPEFLSVNDLIK
-370 SSADQTRELLRQEL
+370 SSASLTRELLKQEL
-384 EIRLGELQ
+384 EIKLGELH
-392 EKWHFASLEK
+392 EKWHFSSLEK

-408 IYRDIEKEETWEGVI
+408 IYRDIEKEDTWEGVI
-423 SAVDIGLK
+423 SAVEKGLK
-431 PYVKIFK
+431 PYLKLF
-438 RAITQDDILRL
+438 RRSITQDDILRL
-449 LEIRIKRIS
+449 LEIKIKRIS

-465 DELIKGFENEIEEV
+465 DEMIQGFEQEIKDV
-479 EGHLAQMT
+479 EGNLAQIT
-487 RYAVRY
+487 KYTIRY

-503 GKERKTEISRSE
+503 VRERKTELCVGE
-515 DGELVPFDKIVASQV
+515 NGELTPFDRIIAAKV

-536 LYLNRKD
+536 LFLNRKD
-543 GFAGYSLKKDEAIE
+543 GFAGFGLKKDEAIE
-557 KCSTLDDV
+557 KCSNLDDV
-565 IVFGK
+565 VVIGK
-570 DGVMKVM
+570 NGVMKVM
-577 KIADKMFVGK
+577 KVAEKMFVGK
-587 SPLRVSVFRRDDSK
+587 NPLRIAVFHRDDQK
-601 VYNMVYRDGK
+601 VYNMVYRDGQ
-611 SGRLYAKKF
+611 SGRLYAKRF

-639 SRIFFFAVHDSEK
+639 SRVFFFSVHDSDK
-652 KNSNILVHLD
+652 KNSRVLIHID

-668 REKVIEFDFAWLEIQ
+668 KDKVIEFDFAWLDLQ
-683 GRGVKGS
+683 GRSVKGS

-702 APRENGDDSPEGEE
+702 AP
-716 QEDAKS
+716 KM
-722 EPEPPKPDEKKAE
+722 DE
-735 APKIEPEPVA
+735 
-745 AKDPVKKAE
+745 
-754 SEEPNPKQGKD
+754 GKD
-765 QVTFDFEGN
+765 ANRETSRVDETKQNQSQKQTTQITAEESTKDGKNGAKKTASGLKDQATFDFPQG

>member
-1 MSASD
+1 M
-6 INSNEDSHENSPEDL
+6 
-21 EDVVGKPT
+21 T
-29 EEKKPTRRFDP
+29 EEKESSGEERKENEENHSPVSAEAEQPKRRFDP
-40 EALALEGPKRGE
+40 ERLGSGNGDDRED

-97 KELEDGRYNKVANV
+97 RELEDGRYNKVANV

-129 IIQIGQ
+129 MIQLGQ

-146 GNVLTGD
+146 GNILTGD

-178 TTWVSSYDG
+178 TTWLSSYDG
-187 RNKEPITFP
+187 RNKEPVTFP
-196 TKFPLLLAQGAEGI
+196 VKFPLLLAQGAEGI

-223 LEIIDAMIDALRK
+223 LEILDAMVDVLRK
-236 NPVDLLPDF
+236 NPIDLLPDF
-245 PQGGIAD
+245 LQAGIAD
-252 CTSYNGGS
+252 CTDYNGGA
-260 RGGRIRV
+260 RGGRVRV
-267 RAKIEIVKK
+267 RARIEQVKK
-276 HLLKVVE
+276 HLLKITE
-283 IPFGTTT
+283 IPYGTTT
-290 TSLIDSVLAAN
+290 TSLIDSILSAN
-301 DKGKIKISK
+301 DKNKIKVSK

-315 AEFVEI
+315 SEFVEI
-321 MVHLPSTVSAEE
+321 LVHLPSTVSAEDS
-333 ALPALFAFTD
+333 LPGLYAFTD

-348 APNACVIKDN
+348 APNACIIKDN
-358 HPQFLSVNDLIK
+358 HPQFLSVNDLVK
-370 SSADQTRELLRQEL
+370 SAAELTRDTLRLEL
-384 EIRLGELQ
+384 EIKLGELQ

-423 SAVDIGLK
+423 SAVDKGLK
-431 PYVKIFK
+431 PYVKSLR
-438 RAITQDDILRL
+438 RAVSEEDIVRL
-449 LEIRIKRIS
+449 LEIKIKRIS
-458 KFDSFRA
+458 KYDSFRA
-465 DELIKGFENEIEEV
+465 DEQIKGFEDEISEV
-479 EGHLAQMT
+479 EANLAQLT
-487 RYAVRY
+487 RYAIRY
-493 LKELK
+493 FKELK

-503 GKERKTEISRSE
+503 GRERKTEICVDE
-515 DGELVPFDKIVASQV
+515 KGELTPFDRIVAAQV

-536 LYLNRKD
+536 LFLNRKD
-543 GFAGYSLKKDEAIE
+543 GFAGFGLKKDEAIE
-557 KCSTLDDV
+557 KCSNLDDV

-587 SPLRVSVFRRDDSK
+587 SPLRVAVFRRDDEK

-620 KIGGVTRD
+620 KVGGVTRD
-628 KEYPLFKTHSK
+628 KEYPLFKPHSK
-639 SRIFFFAVHDSEK
+639 SRIFYFSLHDSEK
-652 KNSNILVHLD
+652 KNSRILVHLD
-662 PELKRV
+662 PSLKRV
-668 REKVIEFDFAWLEIQ
+668 REMVIEFDFSWLEIQ
-683 GRGVKGS
+683 GRAVKGS

-702 APRENGDDSPEGEE
+702 APKAEDGDTTGSP
-716 QEDAKS
+716 QASKVA
-722 EPEPPKPDEKKAE
+722 PKTEVETKPVETVQSKKNDDPEKKGNA
-735 APKIEPEPVA
+735 
-745 AKDPVKKAE
+745 DPSVK
-754 SEEPNPKQGKD
+754 NPQKLGEKEQG
-765 QVTFDFEGN
+765 TFDFKDN

>member
-1 MSASD
+1 MADDENTEVGESDASEKA
-6 INSNEDSHENSPEDL
+6 NEP
-21 EDVVGKPT
+21 VP
-29 EEKKPTRRFDP
+29 RFDP
-40 EALALEGPKRGE
+40 EALGQDSAGKNS

-129 IIQIGQ
+129 MIQLGQ

-178 TTWVSSYDG
+178 TEWASSYDG
-187 RNKEPITFP
+187 RNKEPVTFP
-196 TKFPLLLAQGAEGI
+196 VKFPVLLAQGAEGI

-223 LEIIDAMIDALRK
+223 NEILDAMIEALRK
-236 NPVDLLPDF
+236 NSVNLLPDF

-252 CTSYNGGS
+252 CTDYNGGA
-260 RGGRIRV
+260 RGGRVRV
-267 RAKIEIVKK
+267 RARIEKVKK
-276 HLLKVVE
+276 HLLKITE

-290 TSLIDSVLAAN
+290 TSLIDSILSAN
-301 DKGKIKISK
+301 DKSKIKISK

-321 MVHLPSTVSAEE
+321 MVHLPSAVSAED
-333 ALPALFAFTD
+333 ALPALYAFTD

-348 APNACVIKDN
+348 APNACVIHNN
-358 HPQFLSVNDLIK
+358 HPQFLSVNDLVK
-370 SSADQTRELLRQEL
+370 SSANLTREFLRQEL
-384 EIRLGELQ
+384 EIKLSELQ

-423 SAVDIGLK
+423 AAVDKGLK

-438 RAITQDDILRL
+438 RVVTQDDILRL
-449 LEIRIKRIS
+449 LEIKIKRIS
-458 KFDSFRA
+458 KYDSFRA
-465 DELIKGFENEIEEV
+465 DELIKGFEDEIEEV
-479 EGHLAQMT
+479 EAYLAQIT

-503 GKERKTEISRSE
+503 GRERKTEISQSE
-515 DGELVPFDKIVASQV
+515 NGELVPFDKIVASQV

-543 GFAGYSLKKDEAIE
+543 GFAGFALKKDESIE

-565 IVFGK
+565 VVFGK

-577 KIADKMFVGK
+577 KVADKMFVGK
-587 SPLRVSVFRRDDSK
+587 SPLRVAVFRRDDQK

-620 KIGGVTRD
+620 KVGGVTRD
-628 KEYPLFKTHSK
+628 KEYPLFKGHSK

-668 REKVIEFDFAWLEIQ
+668 REKVIEFDFAWLEVQ

-702 APRENGDDSPEGEE
+702 APREISEE
-716 QEDAKS
+716 EEKEAKEDRS
-722 EPEPPKPDEKKAE
+722 PPKTEIKKESPSTDESKKTEPVKPAVKNE
-735 APKIEPEPVA
+735 SPSSSVKSKNEKVAPK
-745 AKDPVKKAE
+745 D
-754 SEEPNPKQGKD
+754 QG
-765 QVTFDFEGN
+765 TFDFEGN

>member
-1 MSASD
+1 MADDENTEVEESD
-6 INSNEDSHENSPEDL
+6 VSEKANEP
-21 EDVVGKPT
+21 VP
-29 EEKKPTRRFDP
+29 RFDP
-40 EALALEGPKRGE
+40 EALGQDSAGKNS

-129 IIQIGQ
+129 MIQLGQ

-178 TTWVSSYDG
+178 TEWASSYDG
-187 RNKEPITFP
+187 RNKEPVTFP
-196 TKFPLLLAQGAEGI
+196 VKFPVLLAQGAEGI

-223 LEIIDAMIDALRK
+223 NEILDAMIEALRK
-236 NPVDLLPDF
+236 NSVNLLPDF

-252 CTSYNGGS
+252 CTDYNGGA
-260 RGGRIRV
+260 RGGRVRV
-267 RAKIEIVKK
+267 RARIEKVKK
-276 HLLKVVE
+276 HLLKITE

-290 TSLIDSVLAAN
+290 TSLIDSILSAN
-301 DKGKIKISK
+301 DKSKIKISK

-321 MVHLPSTVSAEE
+321 MVHLPSAVSAED
-333 ALPALFAFTD
+333 ALPALYAFTD

-348 APNACVIKDN
+348 APNACVIHNN
-358 HPQFLSVNDLIK
+358 HPQFLSVNDLVK
-370 SSADQTRELLRQEL
+370 SSANLTREFLRQEL
-384 EIRLGELQ
+384 EIKLSELQ

-423 SAVDIGLK
+423 AAVDKGLK

-438 RAITQDDILRL
+438 RVVTQDDILRL
-449 LEIRIKRIS
+449 LEIKIKRIS
-458 KFDSFRA
+458 KYDSFRA
-465 DELIKGFENEIEEV
+465 DELIKGFEDEIEEV
-479 EGHLAQMT
+479 EAYLAQIT

-503 GKERKTEISRSE
+503 GRERKTEISQSE
-515 DGELVPFDKIVASQV
+515 NGELVPFDKIVASQV

-543 GFAGYSLKKDEAIE
+543 GFAGFALKKDESIE

-565 IVFGK
+565 VVFGK

-577 KIADKMFVGK
+577 KVADKMFVGK
-587 SPLRVSVFRRDDSK
+587 SPLRVAVFRRDDQK

-620 KIGGVTRD
+620 KVGGVTRD
-628 KEYPLFKTHSK
+628 KEYPLFKGHSK

-668 REKVIEFDFAWLEIQ
+668 REKVIEFDFAWLEVQ

-702 APRENGDDSPEGEE
+702 APREISEEVEKEAKEDS
-716 QEDAKS
+716 S
-722 EPEPPKPDEKKAE
+722 PPKTEIKKESPSTDESKKTEPVKPAVKNE
-735 APKIEPEPVA
+735 SPSSSVKSKNEKVAPK
-745 AKDPVKKAE
+745 D
-754 SEEPNPKQGKD
+754 QG
-765 QVTFDFEGN
+765 TFDFEGN